1 MSAPAAPWIK
11 ICGVTRPEDAALAA
25 RLGAGFVGLNFWQ
38 RSPRFVADLGRAREI
53 AEAARRE
60 NRAIRV
66 AGVFVDQEPAWIDE
80 VAERAGLDLV
90 QLHGDEPDEVVAR
103 FAPRAL
109 RALGAEAYARAAAE
123 AGARGQRSKGVSSP
137 QQNVVVFAW
146 LLESPAAGSLRGGS
160 GLVWEWS
167 AARERVEALAP
178 APVFVAGGVRPETV
192 RQALA
197 GSGAHGVDVA
207 SGVESAPGIKD
218 PEKMRRLF
226 EALDGVTGR

>member
-1 MSAPAAPWIK
+1 MTASAAPWIK
-11 ICGVTRPEDAALAA
+11 ICGITRPEDAAIAA
-25 RLGAGFVGLNFWQ
+25 RLGADFVGVNFWP
-38 RSPRFVADLGRAREI
+38 RSPRFVADLECAREI
-53 AEAARRE
+53 ARAARDGHP
-60 NRAIRV
+60 AVRV
-66 AGVFVDQEPAWIDE
+66 AGVFVDQPPAWIEE

-123 AGARGQRSKGVSSP
+123 ARARGRRSKGVSSP

-146 LLESPAAGSLRGGS
+146 LLESPAAGGLRGGT
-160 GLVWEWS
+160 GLAWEWS
-167 AARERVEALAP
+167 ASRPWVGALAP
-178 APVFVAGGVRPETV
+178 TPVFVAGGVRPDNV
-192 RQALA
+192 REALA
-197 GSGAHGVDVA
+197 GSGARGADVA

-218 PEKMRRLF
+218 AEKMKRLF